1 MKSAELGEV
10 TSNTAKLINGSKAVI
25 LFTNLYHWHP
35 CYNPKDPGHQPHP
48 PSQCP
53 FVRSTL
59 VACQKRDLLNA
70 GAAFST
76 KGLQK
81 HPLSLLAS
89 FKANTKA
96 NLNMYKASTNTTD
109 IYRTSKI
116 EANTNKRHSNIDSS
130 GPK

>member
-10 TSNTAKLINGSKAVI
+10 TSNTAKTDEWIKGR
-25 LFTNLYHWHP
+25 HP
-35 CYNPKDPGHQPHP
+35 IYKSIPRYNPKDPGHQPHP

-70 GAAFST
+70 GAVFST

-81 HPLSLLAS
+81 HPTHTAWLAPS
-89 FKANTKA
+89 KQIQKQIQMRTKQSQIQSIQK
-96 NLNMYKASTNTTD
+96 L
-109 IYRTSKI
+109 IQI
-116 EANTNKRHSNIDSS
+116 
-130 GPK
+130 

>member
-10 TSNTAKLINGSKAVI
+10 TSNTAKTDEWIKGR
-25 LFTNLYHWHP
+25 HP
-35 CYNPKDPGHQPHP
+35 IYKSIPRYNPKDPGHQPHP

-70 GAAFST
+70 GAVFST

-81 HPLSLLAS
+81 HPLSLFAS

-96 NLNMYKASTNTTD
+96 NSNICKASTNAKH
-109 IYRTSKI
+109 IYRTSII
-116 EANTNKRHSNIDSS
+116 EANTNKRHSDIDSL